1 MECNTFSSDLSIVS
15 DSHGPFAAGP
25 ALKRRLLVHE
35 AERWQGVSAQGGRHC
50 GQVVSLFQGWN
61 DRIER
66 VAWCMAFVQYCLKQ
80 ADLLYDRL
88 LQRSRSQG
96 RHCVFATQ
104 HVMTAWD
111 HTPQQQRRREPQPG
125 FVAVWQRYNADEPT
139 QSGHAG
145 IVVEVLNAQ
154 RFVTVEGNTRL
165 ACGDPSKRGVQRK
178 RHRYPVNRG
187 PLRLRGFLDPW
198 MLQEGGAQSPPS
210 CVQSCSSWH
219 PEEVS

>member
-1 MECNTFSSDLSIVS
+1 MDSNTLSSCLSTVAG
-15 DSHGPFAAGP
+15 SHGPFAEGL

-35 AERWQGVSAQGGRHC
+35 AERWQGITAQGGENT

-61 DRIER
+61 DRIEH

-80 ADLLYDRL
+80 TDLLYDQL
-88 LQRSRSQG
+88 MQRSRSQG

-111 HTPQQQRRREPQPG
+111 RTPKQQRRCQPEPG
-125 FVAVWQRYNADEPT
+125 FVVLWQRYNGNEPT

-145 IVVEVLNAQ
+145 VVVEVLNPQ

-165 ACGDPSKRGVQRK
+165 ACGDPSRRGVERK
-178 RHRYPVNRG
+178 RRRSCVNRG
-187 PLRLRGFLDPW
+187 PLRLCGFLDPW
-198 MLQEGGAQSPPS
+198 MLQPEGTAP
-210 CVQSCSSWH
+210 VDKELCSSGH
-219 PEEVS
+219 GKEAL